1 MYLPR
6 VKTHP
11 WLLPLAWLYEA
22 GVRLRNYAFEQ
33 GWLRQETFDIPIICV
48 GNITVGGT
56 GKTPHTEYLVR
67 LLQNEGIGPVAVLSR
82 GYKRKTKGFV
92 LATPGITAQ
101 QLGDESFQ
109 LYSKFPGLIVAVD
122 ANRRNGIKRL
132 LALPESPAVIIL
144 DDAFQHRYVRAGL
157 NICLTSYSRIL
168 YKDKI
173 LPAGRL
179 REPQNAIRRADLV
192 VVTKCPANL
201 RDEEKTSIEGNL
213 PTTFEQ
219 PIYYSSFRYLRLINL
234 ASGAE
239 TDIDYSSRILLV
251 TGIADPSVI
260 EQYIQTRYRLV
271 DKLTFEDHH
280 HFSDKDILAIRQRLD
295 LINGDEMNNGTSDN
309 DQAVIITTEK
319 DTARLQGHPA
329 LSPELKEKIFV
340 LPAEVH
346 FIAGT
351 EQKFNKKIFD
361 YIKKTNSRA
370 SANN

>member
-11 WLLPLAWLYEA
+11 WLLPLAWLYGA
-22 GVRLRNYAFEQ
+22 GVRLRNYAFRR

-48 GNITVGGT
+48 GNIAVGGT

-67 LLQNEGIGPVAVLSR
+67 LLQSEGIGPVAVLSR
-82 GYKRKTKGFV
+82 GYKRKSKGFV

-101 QLGDESFQ
+101 QLGDESYQ

-122 ANRRNGIKRL
+122 AHRRNGIKRL
-132 LALPESPAVIIL
+132 LELPQPPAVIIL

-157 NICLTSYSRIL
+157 NICLTSYARIL
-168 YKDKI
+168 YKDKL

-179 REPQNAIRRADLV
+179 REPQKSIRRADLV
-192 VVTKCPANL
+192 VVTKCPAHL
-201 RDEEKTSIEGNL
+201 RDEERTSIEGNL

-219 PIYYSSFRYLRLINL
+219 PIFYSSFRYLRLINM
-234 ASGAE
+234 ASGQE
-239 TDIDYSSRILLV
+239 TDIDYSSRIILV

-260 EQYIQTRYRLV
+260 EQYIQTRYRLI
-271 DKLTFEDHH
+271 DKLTFDDHH
-280 HFSDKDILAIRQRLD
+280 HFTDKDLHAIRQRLD
-295 LINGDEMNNGTSDN
+295 LINKDNRDEYSDS

-319 DTARLQGHPA
+319 DAARLHDHPA
-329 LSPELKEKIFV
+329 LTPELKEKIFI
-340 LPAEVH
+340 LPAEVY

-351 EQKFNKKIFD
+351 ELKFNKKIID
-361 YIKKTNSRA
+361 YVRKRTEYR
-370 SANN
+370 